1 MIYKVLCGDTDITE
15 YVTSLKSSIQ
25 FENNTPLI
33 GNAPSQTFNIQ
44 IDNSSRVMENI
55 LDKVFRVYQDDE
67 LVATLEVLEMP
78 EQVFETL
85 DLTLYDNLVKTNT
98 PYNTNTQMYPCK
110 VIDQL
115 QEMSSMLHINIDYSL
130 LPSNILNKE
139 VNSYDTTQ
147 NIRIY
152 LCWIAE
158 MSCSNVF
165 CNPDGSII
173 FRPVTKEI
181 AHEIKNDDYV
191 YSFTK
196 ANKCDF
202 TMVVDELHNF
212 YCGDEQGNVLR
223 TTQNNPYINAQSDI
237 DYIFSQIGRITFD
250 SVQQL
255 KMRAVHGL
263 ELGEIVHYKDY
274 LTVFPIKIEKTY
286 YNGEMAHD
294 VITVDGNVN
303 LSLKSSYI
311 GDQNYSAKIRRL
323 MINVDENNQKLQ
335 IVSTEQDELQ
345 KNIGDLQI
353 SFDTIK
359 LSVEQEITNSI
370 YKMETGKGN
379 IFDNCNQIVS
389 KKEDELEEKF
399 STNMPLG
406 IDKSYMRDKDIC
418 ISVNVRVEDGV
429 ITEKLGN
436 YIGAEF
442 TIRYADGEEKL
453 YNTRWHMG
461 QYDLQYLLQTSTV
474 DVNQRI
480 YAHFKVENKEILSV
494 SNLKITINLN
504 AKNAVVS
511 YPKVEFGVVP
521 TGIEFDI
528 PNFRD
533 NITSL
538 TTNFTEIN
546 QTVGELS
553 LKAVRMDKEI
563 TTIKGNVSDVTTRL
577 QSAEIKVQPTN
588 ILLAVNEKMGI
599 DGQLY
604 TTKFVLDKNGVHISG
619 GGLDIKNNAGTKV
632 FYADGNGNLVI
643 NNLTATNGKFTGS
656 ISGSSITGSTITG
669 GSITSNTTIN
679 VNTDL
684 TIGNN
689 VYIGSYSN
697 RDTKKY
703 IYFNDLFFI
712 SSRNSIISMGVNNGN
727 LYDGKFY
734 VTSSGSCTVNGTSVN
749 IIASNSILIQGSS
762 IAINGGH
769 LNAQSGAIYNNYFA
783 LQNNEWIGFY
793 NGGGISGKRKGWI
806 GHDGT
811 NVLRI
816 TNEAGSTVYINCDMQ
831 IPNGS
836 KLWSKNTSGSS
847 TYLAVMGTNNVAY
860 FGDNSYQNCLRG
872 TKVYLGSSGATVT
885 SDRNL
890 KYDIEP
896 IKDKYVELFKKLKP
910 INYKYI
916 NGGAK
921 RPHIGFIAQDIE
933 DSLKEIGMTSNDFA
947 GLCIDEAS
955 SDGDEDSG
963 WDGNYLVK
971 NGFSKMYTLVYEEFI
986 ALNTHMIQN
995 NILNIKNLE
1004 QRISALEK
1012 ELIRF
1017 KELI

>member
-286 YNGEMAHD
+286 YNGEMAHN
-294 VITVDGNVN
+294 VITLDGNVN

-335 IVSTEQDELQ
+335 IVSTEQDELI
-345 KNIGDLQI
+345 KNVGDLQV

-453 YNTRWHMG
+453 YNTRWYMG

-511 YPKVEFGVVP
+511 YPKVEFGAVP

-553 LKAVRMDKEI
+553 LKAVSMDKEI
-563 TTIKGNVSDVTTRL
+563 TTIKGNISDVTTRL
-577 QSAEIKVQPTN
+577 QSAEIKAQPTN

-656 ISGSSITGSTITG
+656 ISGSTITGSTITG
-669 GSITSNTTIN
+669 GSITSNTNIN

-684 TIGNN
+684 RVGNN
-689 VYIGSYSN
+689 MYIGSYAD

-703 IYFNDLFFI
+703 IYLNDRFAI
-712 SSRNSIISMGVNNGN
+712 ASRNSILAFGVENGD
-727 LYDGKFY
+727 LYKGKLY
-734 VTSSGSCTVNGTSVN
+734 VTSSGGVTMNSGIAQVTVGSQDASIFCNSTCHITVGKNN
-749 IIASNSILIQGSS
+749 IEINPNNDLIVRSNLILD
-762 IAINGGH
+762 NVR
-769 LNAQSGAIYNNYFA
+769 F
-783 LQNNEWIGFY
+783 
-793 NGGGISGKRKGWI
+793 ISGR
-806 GHDGT
+806 T
-811 NVLRI
+811 
-816 TNEAGSTVYINCDMQ
+816 
-831 IPNGS
+831 
-836 KLWSKNTSGSS
+836 TSGSS
-847 TYLAVMGTNNVAY
+847 VGMLVRGDDNNVY
-860 FGDNSYQNCLRG
+860 VGYYNNGTIIRG
-872 TKVYLGSSGATVT
+872 SFCKLGSASGATIT
-885 SDRNL
+885 SDKNL
-890 KYDIEP
+890 KRDIFDMS
-896 IKDKYVELFKKLKP
+896 KKYENFFMGLKP
-910 INYKYI
+910 VSYKYCT
-916 NGGAK
+916 NNHK
-921 RPHIGFIAQDIE
+921 RDHVGFVAQDVE
-933 DSLKEIGMTSNDFA
+933 SAMNNAGLNSEQFA
-947 GLCIDEAS
+947 GLCIDEVENYEVLT
-955 SDGDEDSG
+955 ED
-963 WDGNYLVK
+963 DDMKYLANK
-971 NGFSKMYTLVYEEFI
+971 GISKIYSLRYEEFI

-1004 QRISALEK
+1004 QRISKLEK
-1012 ELIRF
+1012 
-1017 KELI
+1017 KN

>member
-115 QEMSSMLHINIDYSL
+115 QEMSSMLHIDIDYSL

-286 YNGEMAHD
+286 YNGEMAHN
-294 VITVDGNVN
+294 VITLDGNVN

-335 IVSTEQDELQ
+335 IVSTEQDELI
-345 KNIGDLQI
+345 KNVGDLQV

-453 YNTRWHMG
+453 YNTRWYMG

-511 YPKVEFGVVP
+511 YPKVEFGAVP

-553 LKAVRMDKEI
+553 LKAVSMDKEI
-563 TTIKGNVSDVTTRL
+563 TTIKGNISDVTTRL
-577 QSAEIKVQPTN
+577 QSAEIKAQPTN

-656 ISGSSITGSTITG
+656 ISGSTITGSTITG
-669 GSITSNTTIN
+669 GSITSNTNIN

-684 TIGNN
+684 RVGNN
-689 VYIGSYSN
+689 MYIGSYAD

-703 IYFNDLFFI
+703 IYLNDRFAI
-712 SSRNSIISMGVNNGN
+712 ASRNSILAFGVENGD
-727 LYDGKFY
+727 LYKGKLY
-734 VTSSGSCTVNGTSVN
+734 VTSSGGVTMNSGIAQVTVGSQDASIFCNSTCHITVGKNN
-749 IIASNSILIQGSS
+749 IEINPNNDLIVRSNLILD
-762 IAINGGH
+762 NVR
-769 LNAQSGAIYNNYFA
+769 F
-783 LQNNEWIGFY
+783 
-793 NGGGISGKRKGWI
+793 ISGR
-806 GHDGT
+806 T
-811 NVLRI
+811 
-816 TNEAGSTVYINCDMQ
+816 
-831 IPNGS
+831 
-836 KLWSKNTSGSS
+836 TSGSS
-847 TYLAVMGTNNVAY
+847 VGMLVRGDDNNVY
-860 FGDNSYQNCLRG
+860 VGYYNNGTIIRG
-872 TKVYLGSSGATVT
+872 SFCKLGSASGATIT
-885 SDRNL
+885 SDKNL
-890 KYDIEP
+890 KRDIFDMS
-896 IKDKYVELFKKLKP
+896 KKYENFFMGLKP
-910 INYKYI
+910 VSYKYCT
-916 NGGAK
+916 NNHK
-921 RPHIGFIAQDIE
+921 RDHVGFVAQDVE
-933 DSLKEIGMTSNDFA
+933 SAMNNAGLNSEQFA
-947 GLCIDEAS
+947 GLCIDEVENYEVLT
-955 SDGDEDSG
+955 ED
-963 WDGNYLVK
+963 DDMKYLANK
-971 NGFSKMYTLVYEEFI
+971 GISKIYSLRYEEFI

-1004 QRISALEK
+1004 QRISKLEK
-1012 ELIRF
+1012 
-1017 KELI
+1017 KN

>member
-286 YNGEMAHD
+286 YNGEMAHN
-294 VITVDGNVN
+294 VITLDGNVN

-335 IVSTEQDELQ
+335 IVSTEQDELI
-345 KNIGDLQI
+345 KNVGDLQV

-453 YNTRWHMG
+453 YNTRWYMG

-511 YPKVEFGVVP
+511 YPKVEFGAVP

-553 LKAVRMDKEI
+553 LKAVSMDKEI
-563 TTIKGNVSDVTTRL
+563 TTIKGNISDVTTRL
-577 QSAEIKVQPTN
+577 QSAEIKAQPTN

-632 FYADGNGNLVI
+632 FYADGNGNLVT

-656 ISGSSITGSTITG
+656 ISGSTITGSTITG
-669 GSITSNTTIN
+669 GSITSNTNIN

-684 TIGNN
+684 RVGNN
-689 VYIGSYSN
+689 MYIGSYAD

-703 IYFNDLFFI
+703 IYLNDRFAI
-712 SSRNSIISMGVNNGN
+712 ASRNSILAFGVENGD
-727 LYDGKFY
+727 LYKGKLY
-734 VTSSGSCTVNGTSVN
+734 VTSSGGVTMNSGIAQVTVGSQDASIFCNSTCHITVGKNN
-749 IIASNSILIQGSS
+749 IEINPNNDLIVRSNLILD
-762 IAINGGH
+762 NVR
-769 LNAQSGAIYNNYFA
+769 F
-783 LQNNEWIGFY
+783 
-793 NGGGISGKRKGWI
+793 ISGR
-806 GHDGT
+806 T
-811 NVLRI
+811 
-816 TNEAGSTVYINCDMQ
+816 
-831 IPNGS
+831 
-836 KLWSKNTSGSS
+836 TSGSS
-847 TYLAVMGTNNVAY
+847 VGMLVRGDDNNVY
-860 FGDNSYQNCLRG
+860 VGYYNNGTIIRG
-872 TKVYLGSSGATVT
+872 SFCKLGSASGATIT
-885 SDRNL
+885 SDKNL
-890 KYDIEP
+890 KRDIFDMS
-896 IKDKYVELFKKLKP
+896 KKYENFFMGLKP
-910 INYKYI
+910 VSYKYCT
-916 NGGAK
+916 NNHK
-921 RPHIGFIAQDIE
+921 RDHVGFVAQDVE
-933 DSLKEIGMTSNDFA
+933 SAMNNAGLNSEQFA
-947 GLCIDEAS
+947 GLCIDEVENYEVLT
-955 SDGDEDSG
+955 ED
-963 WDGNYLVK
+963 DDMKYLANK
-971 NGFSKMYTLVYEEFI
+971 GISKIYSLRYEEFI

-1004 QRISALEK
+1004 QRISKLEK
-1012 ELIRF
+1012 
-1017 KELI
+1017 KN

>member
-55 LDKVFRVYQDDE
+55 LDKVFKVYQDDE

-115 QEMSSMLHINIDYSL
+115 QEMSSMLHIDIDYSL

-294 VITVDGNVN
+294 VITVDGNVSS
-303 LSLKSSYI
+303 SLKSSYI

-323 MINVDENNQKLQ
+323 MINVDENNQQLD
-335 IVSTEQDELQ
+335 IVSKEQDGIKENVGKLE
-345 KNIGDLQI
+345 IG
-353 SFDTIK
+353 FDKINS
-359 LSVEQEITNSI
+359 SVEKNLRDI
-370 YKMETGKGN
+370 YKFETGHGN
-379 IFDNCNQIVS
+379 IFDNCHKLLS
-389 KKEDELEEKF
+389 KNINEPGTKYIND
-399 STNMPLG
+399 MPLG
-406 IDKSYMRDKDIC
+406 INKDYMQGKDIC
-418 ISVNVRVEDGV
+418 ISVDIQV
-429 ITEKLGN
+429 ISAIIGELGN

-442 TIRYADGEEKL
+442 EIGYADGTKKL
-453 YNTRWHMG
+453 YSTRWYLG
-461 QYDLQYLLQTSTV
+461 QYSLQYLLQTSTV
-474 DVNQRI
+474 DNEERI
-480 YAHFKVENKEILSV
+480 WARFKIEDKEIASV
-494 SNLKITINLN
+494 SNLKMIIAFDCEKAIVAN
-504 AKNAVVS
+504 
-511 YPKVEFGVVP
+511 PKVEFGTYP
-521 TGIEFDI
+521 TGFEFDVNYI
-528 PNFRD
+528 RD
-533 NITSL
+533 NVETIQKDY
-538 TTNFTEIN
+538 TEIK
-546 QTVGELS
+546 QEVGSLS
-553 LKAVRMDKEI
+553 LRAVSMEEQI
-563 TTIKGNVSDVTTRL
+563 TTIKGDVNSVTTRI
-577 QSAEIKVQPTN
+577 QSAEIKLEPTN
-588 ILLAVNEKMGI
+588 ILLAVNEKIGI

-619 GGLDIKNNAGTKV
+619 GGLDISNNSGTKV
-632 FYADGNGNLVI
+632 LYADTSGNLVI
-643 NNLTATNGKFTGS
+643 NNLTANNGTFSGKVTATSGSFTGAINATS
-656 ISGSSITGSTITG
+656 GTFKGTVSASTIVGSTISGGTINGTTITGSTVISQTGSLTVKMINGKLTFMNSDNNTNIEVYSGINITSGDDITG
-669 GSITSNTTIN
+669 TGILQFTSSVHSAAQLECSGNIHCNKNAFITKIAYATKFQVVSDMRKKTNIEDVN
-679 VNTDL
+679 VLGLLDML
-684 TIGNN
+684 K
-689 VYIGSYSN
+689 VRRY
-697 RDTKKY
+697 R
-703 IYFNDLFFI
+703 YFNDDLH
-712 SSRNSIISMGVNNGN
+712 SVGV
-727 LYDGKFY
+727 
-734 VTSSGSCTVNGTSVN
+734 
-749 IIASNSILIQGSS
+749 
-762 IAINGGH
+762 
-769 LNAQSGAIYNNYFA
+769 
-783 LQNNEWIGFY
+783 
-793 NGGGISGKRKGWI
+793 
-806 GHDGT
+806 
-811 NVLRI
+811 
-816 TNEAGSTVYINCDMQ
+816 
-831 IPNGS
+831 
-836 KLWSKNTSGSS
+836 
-847 TYLAVMGTNNVAY
+847 
-860 FGDNSYQNCLRG
+860 
-872 TKVYLGSSGATVT
+872 
-885 SDRNL
+885 
-890 KYDIEP
+890 
-896 IKDKYVELFKKLKP
+896 
-910 INYKYI
+910 
-916 NGGAK
+916 
-921 RPHIGFIAQDIE
+921 IAQDFIGTPYE
-933 DSLKEIGMTSNDFA
+933 EILIRKTY
-947 GLCIDEAS
+947 
-955 SDGDEDSG
+955 DG
-963 WDGNYLVK
+963 Y
-971 NGFSKMYTLVYEEFI
+971 YTLDYNAV
-986 ALNTHMIQN
+986 LMSLVQN
-995 NILNIKNLE
+995 VQSIKNN
-1004 QRISALEK
+1004 QIN
-1012 ELIRF
+1012 IF
-1017 KELI
+1017 KELANLNARVGGI

>member
-223 TTQNNPYINAQSDI
+223 TTQNNQYINAQSDI

-286 YNGEMAHD
+286 YNGEMAHN
-294 VITVDGNVN
+294 VITLDGNVN

-335 IVSTEQDELQ
+335 IVSTEQDELI
-345 KNIGDLQI
+345 KNVGDLQV

-453 YNTRWHMG
+453 YNTRWYMG

-511 YPKVEFGVVP
+511 YPKVEFGAVP

-553 LKAVRMDKEI
+553 LKAVSMDKEI
-563 TTIKGNVSDVTTRL
+563 TTIKGNISDVTTRL
-577 QSAEIKVQPTN
+577 QSAEIKAQPTN

-656 ISGSSITGSTITG
+656 ISGSTITGSTITG
-669 GSITSNTTIN
+669 GSITSNTNIN

-684 TIGNN
+684 RVGNN
-689 VYIGSYSN
+689 MYIGSYAD

-703 IYFNDLFFI
+703 IYLNDRFAI
-712 SSRNSIISMGVNNGN
+712 ASRNSILAFGVENGD
-727 LYDGKFY
+727 LYKGKLY
-734 VTSSGSCTVNGTSVN
+734 VTSSGGVTMNSGIAQVTVGSQDASIFCNSTCHITVGKNN
-749 IIASNSILIQGSS
+749 IEINPNNDLIVRSNLILD
-762 IAINGGH
+762 NVR
-769 LNAQSGAIYNNYFA
+769 F
-783 LQNNEWIGFY
+783 
-793 NGGGISGKRKGWI
+793 ISGR
-806 GHDGT
+806 T
-811 NVLRI
+811 
-816 TNEAGSTVYINCDMQ
+816 
-831 IPNGS
+831 
-836 KLWSKNTSGSS
+836 TSGSS
-847 TYLAVMGTNNVAY
+847 VGMLVRGDDNNVY
-860 FGDNSYQNCLRG
+860 VGYYNNGTIIRG
-872 TKVYLGSSGATVT
+872 SFCKLGSASGATIT
-885 SDRNL
+885 SDKNL
-890 KYDIEP
+890 KRDIFDMS
-896 IKDKYVELFKKLKP
+896 KKYENFFMGLKP
-910 INYKYI
+910 VSYKYCT
-916 NGGAK
+916 NNHK
-921 RPHIGFIAQDIE
+921 RDHVGFVAQDVE
-933 DSLKEIGMTSNDFA
+933 SAMNNAGLNSEQFA
-947 GLCIDEAS
+947 GLCIDEVENYEVLT
-955 SDGDEDSG
+955 ED
-963 WDGNYLVK
+963 DDMKYLANK
-971 NGFSKMYTLVYEEFI
+971 GISKIYSLRYEEFI

-1004 QRISALEK
+1004 QRISKLEK
-1012 ELIRF
+1012 
-1017 KELI
+1017 KN